1 MRLEPPDPITS
12 ATFVP
17 LSPTYFDSTAFLC
30 KIIQRGE
37 YVKWELNPHP
47 GTKEMMVYS
56 LEGVLE

>member
-37 YVKWELNPHP
+37 YVKWELNPHS
-47 GTKEMMVYS
+47 GT
-56 LEGVLE
+56 